1 MSRYFH
7 AVTKQAH
14 ENETNLIVICTKML
28 IRLNHSLT
36 GGPGMMFQ
44 IIPAHF
50 FNPPIMKLPVTNIG
64 PLTPQLKALAQYMVC
79 S

>member
-1 MSRYFH
+1 
-7 AVTKQAH
+7 
-14 ENETNLIVICTKML
+14 ML

-64 PLTPQLKALAQYMVC
+64 PLTPQLKALAQYMVY